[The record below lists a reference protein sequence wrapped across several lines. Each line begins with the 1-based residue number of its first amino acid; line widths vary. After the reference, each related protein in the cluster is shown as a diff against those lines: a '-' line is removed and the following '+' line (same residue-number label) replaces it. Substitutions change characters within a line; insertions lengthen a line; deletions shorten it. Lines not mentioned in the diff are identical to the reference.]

1 MTVIGIAAL
10 HEGRFGIEFVLPER
24 NVPVRQIRF
33 DPGESGMLLI
43 EKFRGYL
50 EYEDGSTKQIDYAS
64 CGTNGFEVDGKIIFL
79 GDDPQIT
86 ISCDN
91 GKRVKTAFFSGNAS
105 NKISQDLIEEA
116 IRKKAEGFVQR
127 TAAVDP
133 MSRLKTKIKDTVKK
147 NKKV

>member
-1 MTVIGIAAL
+1 MNTLHYELNGLYGEKTAGLGHGSMMKLYYDEGAGYSEDLTVIGIAAL

-91 GKRVKTAFFSGNAS
+91 GKRVKTAFFSGNA
-105 NKISQDLIEEA
+105 A
-116 IRKKAEGFVQR
+116 IKSHR
-127 TAAVDP
+127 
-133 MSRLKTKIKDTVKK
+133 I
-147 NKKV
+147 